1 MSHRFFRASESVY
14 DQARAALDAAF
25 GYPNSFAQTCFSPSS
40 QGVRDSAGK
49 MLLAIRADFADN
61 EPAASML
68 AQLLASGAVEEIDEA
83 TYRAA
88 IQQPA

>member
-1 MSHRFFRASESVY
+1 
-14 DQARAALDAAF
+14 
-25 GYPNSFAQTCFSPSS
+25 
-40 QGVRDSAGK
+40 